1 MENVAKVMPI
11 LWGIIDRNKKCSI
24 NVTSKDN
31 EISVSI
37 LSGRKW
43 KRFKNKNT
51 SMLIN
56 EIGDHYVER

>member
-1 MENVAKVMPI
+1 MPI

-56 EIGDHYVER
+56 EIGDHYV